1 MNSILFIGDIHIKMS
16 NLHKVNLI
24 IDKVR
29 DKTLW
34 STSPSTPTLAVIA
47 GDILD
52 THERLHT
59 QLMNKALGL
68 IMALANHM
76 PTFVLVGNH
85 DYINN
90 SQFCSDEHWMVTLK
104 SLESNHNF
112 TIVDRPLTH
121 HDLSSDQ
128 RFTFA
133 PYVPEGRFVEAL
145 NKYLDKA
152 WLTSTCVFAHQTFKG
167 AKMGAI
173 VSEDGD
179 AWESTWPQVISGHI
193 HERQHPWENVFYP
206 GSIINHTFGYDSQG
220 CFVFTFT
227 KDVQGYLMDEIDLG
241 FKKKKSIHLKAQDI
255 GPISV
260 YEIDTENLKYVITGS
275 YVEIK
280 TLKPRIRTLFGNSK
294 VKFRIQCDEGAPSVD
309 KKKALTNLSTFQTIL
324 ERKLTDDLRSDY
336 KLLSA

>member
-1 MNSILFIGDIHIKMS
+1 MS
-16 NLHKVNLI
+16 NLHKINFILEKI
-24 IDKVR
+24 IDE
-29 DKTLW
+29 TLW
-34 STSPSTPTLAVIA
+34 KGPPPTLAVLA

-59 QLMNKALGL
+59 QLMNKALEL
-68 IMALANHM
+68 IMALARYM

-90 SQFCSDEHWMVTLK
+90 SQFCSDEHWMFSLKTL
-104 SLESNHNF
+104 EGHHNF
-112 TIVDRPLTH
+112 TIVDQPLMY

-145 NKYLDKA
+145 NKYLDKG

-179 AWESTWPQVISGHI
+179 EWDLSWPQVISGHI
-193 HERQHPWENVFYP
+193 HERQSPQENVFYP

-227 KDVQGYLMDEIDLG
+227 KGVPGYLMDESDLG

-255 GPISV
+255 GPDSV
-260 YEIDTENLKYVITGS
+260 YEIDPENLKYVITGS
-275 YVEIK
+275 YIEIK
-280 TLKPRIRTLFGNSK
+280 TLKPRIRTLFDNSK
-294 VKFRIQCDEGAPSVD
+294 VKFRIQNDAGALKTSAD
-309 KKKALTNLSTFQTIL
+309 KKPLTNLSTFQTIL

-336 KLLSA
+336 KLLSS